1 MLRRILRARGIIP
14 VILILSAMAYWWL
27 HPRAPKSI
35 STGYVGDRDVTLWNT
50 LAQVREMV
58 TVLHY
63 GDRVEVLRQEGTAAQ
78 VRTANGAT
86 GWIMDARQLMDPA
99 LSDQSAKLLARAR
112 TMPVQARGQTKT
124 VSNIRVEPGRNG
136 LRIFQLPRGTPVV
149 VLGRTVADVPQSNE
163 QNSTDEKASG
173 SLEQQGK
180 KEDWL
185 FVMRGDNPP
194 PANSHPASE
203 ASSAKTESNSSSG
216 PVSGGPGTAQSASP
230 VATSKATP
238 IAGWVLARFIEP
250 DLPGPVRDYASSA
263 DLRVVAWFEL
273 NRVDDGSGGQTPQ
286 YLVAGTRGGEGQT
299 CDFTMLRVYTWGKA
313 RKRYETAYVESDL
326 CGSLPIQVSQSP
338 SGPEFHFAEADQ
350 GSVDRKYVMR
360 QTVVRRVNNKPAAV
374 SSTRR

>member
-14 VILILSAMAYWWL
+14 VILIFAALMYWWL

-35 STGYVGDRDVTLWNT
+35 STGYVGERDVTLWNT

-63 GDRVEVLRQEGTAAQ
+63 GDRVEVLRQEGGAAQ

-136 LRIFQLPRGTPVV
+136 QRIFQLPRGTPVV
-149 VLGRTVADVPQSNE
+149 VLGRTVADAPQANE
-163 QNSTDEKASG
+163 QNSTDEKAAG
-173 SLEQQGK
+173 GAQQQAK

-194 PANSHPASE
+194 LASNVPASE
-203 ASSAKTESNSSSG
+203 TLSTKPESNSSAG
-216 PVSGGPGTAQSASP
+216 PVSGGPGTAQPA
-230 VATSKATP
+230 ATEESSKATP

-273 NRVDDGSGGQTPQ
+273 NRVDDGSGGRTPQ
-286 YLVAGTRGGEGQT
+286 YLVAGTRGGEGQP

-350 GSVDRKYVMR
+350 GASDRKYVMR
-360 QTVVRRVNNKPAAV
+360 QTVVRRVRNKPATV